1 MQDKGEVCVHGV
13 SNRSKKIHSLV
24 KFVLESGQGLY
35 SYLTAMEN
43 LQYFLGLNGI
53 VLSHIKAEVDVLCD
67 QLAFTPYKDTL
78 VSELSQGNRQKLT
91 LILALVQ
98 KPKVL
103 CLDEPTNGLDLLAK
117 KQLMILLQD
126 YARYHQASI
135 FITSHDASFIKK
147 VSTRVVVIQEG
158 RLYRDGTF
166 EEIFGNVHQ
175 HEVYHLLLDKSAESV
190 LRQSFPELD
199 YKVLDDRISVETR
212 NPDLYRLLLE
222 ETEVLQFTREP
233 ASLEDLLYEVL
244 K

>member
-1 MQDKGEVCVHGV
+1 MTNITFSQVQKSFHKKLVLDIPDFQADSGEIFTIVGGNGAGKSTFIKLLAGIFLQDKGEVCIHGV

-53 VLSHIKAEVDVLCD
+53 ALSHIKAEVDVLCD

-117 KQLMILLQD
+117 KQLMTLLKD
-126 YARYHQASI
+126 YVRHHQASI
-135 FITSHDASFIKK
+135 FITSHDASFIEK
-147 VSTRVVVIQEG
+147 VSTRVVLIQEG
-158 RLYRDGTF
+158 RLYR
-166 EEIFGNVHQ
+166 
-175 HEVYHLLLDKSAESV
+175 
-190 LRQSFPELD
+190 
-199 YKVLDDRISVETR
+199 
-212 NPDLYRLLLE
+212 
-222 ETEVLQFTREP
+222 
-233 ASLEDLLYEVL
+233 
-244 K
+244 

>member
-1 MQDKGEVCVHGV
+1 MRQAG
-13 SNRSKKIHSLV
+13 
-24 KFVLESGQGLY
+24 
-35 SYLTAMEN
+35 TA
-43 LQYFLGLNGI
+43 
-53 VLSHIKAEVDVLCD
+53 A
-67 QLAFTPYKDTL
+67 AL
-78 VSELSQGNRQKLT
+78 VSELSQGNRQRLT
-91 LILALVQ
+91 LILALLQ